1 MVRMSARAIV
11 GMQFGDE
18 GKGKIVDYL
27 ASASDMVVRFQGGS
41 NAGHTVVVNGKTYKF
56 HLVPSG
62 VLHGKISVIA
72 TGVVLDPAVLV
83 EEMEHLEQNGYD
95 TSVIRVSRRAYLVL
109 PYHREMDAWEEELKG
124 DVKVGTTRRGIGPAY
139 EDRAARIAL
148 RVHDLESEE
157 KLRRKLR
164 LALRFRRA
172 CMGVEFGEEE
182 ILEQLKEQFER
193 FRDLLCD
200 SEILVNRA
208 IDSGREV
215 LFEGAQGTFLDV
227 DHGTYPFVT
236 SSSTIAGGACTGAG
250 VPPWKVCQVLG
261 VAKAYTTRVGEGPL
275 PTEIE
280 GGEAERLRERGGE
293 FGATTGRPRRVGWLD
308 LPLLR
313 YAALVNGVK
322 EIALTKVDVLA
333 GRSTIPVA
341 TAYRVGGR
349 EVLYPPP
356 DLEGVEPVY
365 VEMEGWSES
374 EVEDCLSG
382 EIPEP
387 IKEYVALVEKA
398 TNARVTIISLGK
410 DREKTVVL

>member
-41 NAGHTVVVNGKTYKF
+41 NAGHTVVVNGRTYKF

-62 VLHGKISVIA
+62 VLHGKVSVIA

-83 EEMEHLEQNGYD
+83 EEMECLEENGYD

-109 PYHREMDAWEEELKG
+109 PYHREMDAWEEGLKG

-157 KLRRKLR
+157 RMRRKLR

-172 CMGVEFGEEE
+172 CMGVEFSEEE
-182 ILEQLKEQFER
+182 ILERLKEQFER

-208 IDSGREV
+208 IDSGQEV

-236 SSSTIAGGACTGAG
+236 SSNTIAGGACTGAG
-250 VPPWKVCQVLG
+250 VPPWKVERVLG

-275 PTEIE
+275 PTEIKGE
-280 GGEAERLRERGGE
+280 EAENLRERGGE

-313 YAALVNGVK
+313 YAALVNGVR

-356 DLEGVEPVY
+356 DLEGAEPVY

-382 EIPEP
+382 EIPGP
-387 IKEYVALVEKA
+387 IKEYVALVESA
-398 TNARVTIISLGK
+398 TGARVTIISLGK
-410 DREKTVVL
+410 DRERTVVL

>member
-109 PYHREMDAWEEELKG
+109 PYHREMDAWEEGLKG

-398 TNARVTIISLGK
+398 TSARVTIISLGK

>member
-1 MVRMSARAIV
+1 MSARAVV

-27 ASASDMVVRFQGGS
+27 ASTSDMVVRYQGGS
-41 NAGHTVVVNGKTYKF
+41 NAGHTVVVKGETYKF

-62 VLHGKISVIA
+62 VLHGKTSVIA

-83 EEMEHLEQNGYD
+83 DEMDCLERNGYD

-109 PYHREMDAWEEELKG
+109 PYHREMDAWEEGLKA

-157 KLRRKLR
+157 KLKRKLR

-172 CMGVEFGEEE
+172 CMGVEFSEEE
-182 ILEQLKEQFER
+182 ILERLRDQFDR

-208 IDSGREV
+208 IDSGQEV

-236 SSSTIAGGACTGAG
+236 SSNTIAGGVCTGAG
-250 VPPWKVCQVLG
+250 VPPWKVTRVLG

-275 PTEIE
+275 PTEIR
-280 GGEAERLRERGGE
+280 GREADELRERGGE

-313 YAALVNGVK
+313 YAALVNGVRD
-322 EIALTKVDVLA
+322 IALTKVDVLA
-333 GRSTIPVA
+333 GRSAIPVA

-349 EVLYPPP
+349 EALYPPP

-365 VEMEGWSES
+365 VEMEGWSRG

-382 EIPEP
+382 EIPGP
-387 IKEYVALVEKA
+387 IKEYVALIERA
-398 TNARVTIISLGK
+398 TGARVTIISLGK
-410 DREKTVVL
+410 DRERTVVL

>member
-1 MVRMSARAIV
+1 MSARAIV